1 MKVLSFPPSFHL
13 GPSCLHSPPPPH
25 KMNSN

>member
-13 GPSCLHSPPPPH
+13 EPTRLHSPPPPH